1 MIAMNEEANLPR
13 TLESVR
19 WADEI
24 VVVDSGSKDR
34 TLEIAQSFGAK
45 TSYHAFGG
53 HGEQKNVA
61 LDLCTSDWILLLDA
75 DEVLTPELQDEIRQL
90 LACDGEREP
99 QYGAYWIPRLN
110 LIFGRWMRH
119 GGFYP
124 DRKLRLF
131 RRGAARLSEGVGPHS
146 TPQFSGPRGK
156 LKHDML
162 HYAYPNMKVY
172 LEHMNR
178 YSSEIAQL
186 LDNKGRTAS
195 PCPSFSGTRWPIP
208 PPLLSITTSS
218 AWDFWMAARAFC
230 CTSITRSIST
240 GNSSKHGGWRREKSN
255 GAHPGAKGS
264 SQRHGAKLRIT
275 KRLDARYGR
284 GRRLPRSRFS
294 SLQKARCRV
303 AFFSRK
309 CHSAGFQNGNC

>member
-1 MIAMNEEANLPR
+1 MPHTLSVAMIAMNEEANLPR

-24 VVVDSGSKDR
+24 VIVDSGSKDR

-45 TSYHAFGG
+45 TSHHAFGG

-75 DEVLTPELQDEIRQL
+75 DEVLTPELQVEIRQL
-90 LACDGEREP
+90 LASEP
-99 QYGAYWIPRLN
+99 EYDAYWIPRLN

-131 RRGAARLSEGVGPHS
+131 KRRTARLSEGVGPHS
-146 TPQFSGPRGK
+146 TPQFSGPKGK
-156 LKHDML
+156 LKGDML
-162 HYAYPNMKVY
+162 HYAYPDMNIY

-186 LDNKGRTAS
+186 LAKKGRTSKSLPVFLWNAVAN
-195 PCPSFSGTRWPIP
+195 PAATFLYNYFFRLGFLDGREG
-208 PPLLSITTSS
+208 LLLHLNHSVYIHWKFIK
-218 AWDFWMAARAFC
+218 AWW
-230 CTSITRSIST
+230 
-240 GNSSKHGGWRREKSN
+240 
-255 GAHPGAKGS
+255 
-264 SQRHGAKLRIT
+264 L
-275 KRLDARYGR
+275 GR
-284 GRRLPRSRFS
+284 G
-294 SLQKARCRV
+294 KE
-303 AFFSRK
+303 
-309 CHSAGFQNGNC
+309 

>member
-1 MIAMNEEANLPR
+1 MRKTLSVAMIAMNEEANLPR

-24 VVVDSGSKDR
+24 ILVDSGSADR
-34 TLEIAQSFGAK
+34 TLEVAQSFGAK
-45 TSYHAFGG
+45 TSHHAFGG

-75 DEVLTPELQDEIRQL
+75 DEVLTPCLQDEIRL
-90 LACDGEREP
+90 LLSGEP
-99 QYGAYWIPRLN
+99 KFDAYWIPRLN

-131 RRGAARLSEGVGPHS
+131 KRGSARLSEGVGPHS
-146 TPQFSGPRGK
+146 TPQFQGAAGT

-162 HYAYPNMKVY
+162 HYAYPSLNIY

-186 LDNKGRTAS
+186 LHKKGRVSKLFPVFIWNTVLNPAAT
-195 PCPSFSGTRWPIP
+195 FIYNYFFRLGFLDGREG
-208 PPLLSITTSS
+208 LLLHLNHSVYIHWKFIK
-218 AWDFWMAARAFC
+218 AWRL
-230 CTSITRSIST
+230 
-240 GNSSKHGGWRREKSN
+240 GQGRE
-255 GAHPGAKGS
+255 
-264 SQRHGAKLRIT
+264 
-275 KRLDARYGR
+275 
-284 GRRLPRSRFS
+284 
-294 SLQKARCRV
+294 
-303 AFFSRK
+303 
-309 CHSAGFQNGNC
+309 